1 MYSISLRIAD
11 VIIKMQSKYFL
22 QLFDFK
28 DKMDFRFRNFVYKG
42 KKGPEIIIDVDIV
55 REFPKFPDAKNVFIT
70 YHFQDGSENW
80 RLLRR
85 GNSYIYKCPLED
97 KKQVM
102 VVNRYFNRVKAY
114 LLPKNENKVSDEKE
128 RKLAKEYKGSF
139 WNVSDII
146 YDFLQV
152 LLINYLAIIKK
163 DGIFVHGMGVKDMD
177 KDGLLFAG
185 KSQSGKTTLA
195 KIYHKDSDALVL
207 NDDRIIARK
216 KNNDFYIYGSP
227 WHGEF
232 SDYLESRI
240 ESAKLKGIFFLQKAK
255 KNSIKSI
262 SVSKAFKYLYPAMF
276 PTFWDKRG
284 TEMITMFLTDLL
296 SKTTCFRLKFRK
308 DKSVIKFIKEV
319 EYVQKTKIQT

>member
-1 MYSISLRIAD
+1 MEQGTIKLRIAD
-11 VIIKMQSKYFL
+11 IIIKMQSKFYL
-22 QLFDFK
+22 QPFDFK
-28 DKMDFRFRNFVYKG
+28 DKMDFRFKNFIYKG
-42 KKGPEIIIDVDIV
+42 KRKPEIIIDVEMV
-55 REFPKFPDAKNVFIT
+55 KRLPDFLDTKIVFIT

-80 RLLRR
+80 RLLKR

-102 VVNRYFNRVKAY
+102 VVNNSFNRVKAY
-114 LLPKNENKVSDEKE
+114 LLPKEKKQAFDEKE
-128 RKLAKEYKGSF
+128 KELLKRYRGFF

-152 LLINYLAIIKK
+152 LLINYLAVTKK
-163 DGIFVHGMGVKDMD
+163 DGIFVHGMGVKD
-177 KDGLLFAG
+177 KNRGLLFAG
-185 KSQSGKTTLA
+185 KSKSGKTTLA

-207 NDDRIIARK
+207 NDDRIIVRK

-240 ESAKLKGIFFLQKAK
+240 ESAKLKSILFLKKAK
-255 KNSIKSI
+255 ENSIKSI
-262 SVSKAFKYLYPAMF
+262 SVNKAFKYLYPAMF

-296 SKTTCFRLKFRK
+296 SRVSCFRLKFRK
-308 DKSVIKFIKEV
+308 DKSVIGFVKKIDANKE
-319 EYVQKTKIQT
+319 